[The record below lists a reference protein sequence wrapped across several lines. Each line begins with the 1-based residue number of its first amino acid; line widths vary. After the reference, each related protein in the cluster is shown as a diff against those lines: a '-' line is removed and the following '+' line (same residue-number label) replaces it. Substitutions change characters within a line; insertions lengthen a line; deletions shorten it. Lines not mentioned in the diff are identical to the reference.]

1 MTGPV
6 GQPAVDTRPDQRQ
19 DQRPDQRR
27 TVLVSGATGAVGS
40 AAAARLFRVL
50 GPGDRVVL
58 LGRDAG
64 RLAATAAALADGR
77 DDGRDGDRGD
87 GRDGDRGDGRG
98 DGPTVTTAL
107 LDLAADPAADP
118 GADPAAA
125 LGTALGTALA
135 DAGPDG
141 TPDATPDPADR
152 GTAVLINAVGP
163 SSTVTVPLAQAAL
176 SRGLHV
182 VDPGGSARITAAL
195 DGPACRAGRTVL
207 LGAGVQPGLTG
218 AMLAAALRL
227 VTDPTRARAEIA
239 VGGRQPLTAATLR
252 EYMDS
257 LSADGGWPGAVW
269 RDGAVV
275 KEAAGAGAGAG
286 AGPVRSAAGWRPPEG
301 ASLSVHL
308 DEEYVDLARS
318 CGLPHLRGVNVM
330 DAPGTV
336 RELRRVIAGEATVD
350 DVAAASRREA
360 GPDAGR
366 YFRIAVRVRSE
377 VPVPDGA
384 GGAGDAGAAA
394 GSGRPVE
401 TVTADHRCTDSY
413 RVTGELAVD
422 AALTLLAG
430 TEPAGARWA
439 AASGAAAAWTGGGAR
454 AGGAGSG
461 VDGDDDVAGVTL
473 TYDLGPVHEADALDT
488 AAPDTADTAAADTA
502 APDTVDTAAAD
513 TADTAAAAPRGA
525 VVVGA
530 GFGARY
536 ADALARPG
544 SPAPLTAVVGTGGRP
559 GRDLARDL
567 GVRYLATAPDPATD
581 IPHLPGFPR
590 DTAAAVVA
598 VRSGMIGGQGDD
610 LAAGLLRAGVPVLQ
624 ELPVDP
630 GTVTALTALAR
641 EHGTAYRVTGFY
653 EHLGPGRAFIDAVR
667 SLTRRSTVTHVLL
680 RTSHQVLDRAGLLLA
695 EALGAVPVGDVQVI
709 PGAGPGRWFIS
720 GTWGRVPVDVVLD
733 HRMDPRDPD
742 NHSQPVAA
750 AVVET
755 TDGEL
760 TWDGVGSRPRWS
772 QRPHVVDGRLTDP
785 DGAVAEEWGR
795 DVAPDG
801 TVPPTWGEVV
811 DAAWP
816 EGVHRA
822 VAELVA
828 EAAGAGDRGEAARR
842 ARRTVF
848 VLRWWLRVSSALPAP
863 VDIRSTPPV
872 RMVPPGEG
880 EGL

>member
-1 MTGPV
+1 MTGAV
-6 GQPAVDTRPDQRQ
+6 GQTAVDTRPE
-19 DQRPDQRR
+19 RPDQRR

-40 AAAARLFRVL
+40 AAAARLLRVL

-87 GRDGDRGDGRG
+87 GRTDGRG

-107 LDLAADPAADP
+107 LDLAVDPAADP

-125 LGTALGTALA
+125 LGTALDTALA
-135 DAGPDG
+135 DG
-141 TPDATPDPADR
+141 TPDAAPDPADR
-152 GTAVLINAVGP
+152 GTTVLINAVGP

-195 DGPACRAGRTVL
+195 DGPARRAGRTVL

-286 AGPVRSAAGWRPPEG
+286 AGAVRSAAGWRPPEG

-350 DVAAASRREA
+350 DVATASRREA

-384 GGAGDAGAAA
+384 AGAGDAA

-430 TEPAGARWA
+430 AEPAGARWA

-461 VDGDDDVAGVTL
+461 VGGFEGVDGDDDVAGVTL
-473 TYDLGPVHEADALDT
+473 TYDLGPVHEADDT
-488 AAPDTADTAAADTA
+488 AAPDTADTAAPDTTADTA
-502 APDTVDTAAAD
+502 APATAAPD
-513 TADTAAAAPRGA
+513 TAAPRGA

-567 GVRYLATAPDPATD
+567 GVRYLTTAPDPATG
-581 IPHLPGFPR
+581 IPHLPGVPR

-709 PGAGPGRWFIS
+709 PGAGPGRWLIS